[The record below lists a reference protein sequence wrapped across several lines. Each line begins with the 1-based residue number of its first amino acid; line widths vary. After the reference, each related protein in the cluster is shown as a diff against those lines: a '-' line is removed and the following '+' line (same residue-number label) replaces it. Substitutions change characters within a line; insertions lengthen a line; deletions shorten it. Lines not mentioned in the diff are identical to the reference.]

1 MNDSAYWIAVRGFA
15 KKALYAFGTG
25 PLYDFV
31 HGTVTR
37 TRSPEY
43 GEKVRAYVREQVE
56 YSSRVVSHRIVSE
69 SMQEDVRQQA
79 DLLLKANA
87 PTYYRLR
94 FCGVVR
100 FVVAPDFDD
109 TDSDDYETP
118 MRWNHPDE
126 IGTAMVKLEN
136 QYKQAKLSLPMIE
149 IVAFNKEHQEIPK

>member
-1 MNDSAYWIAVRGFA
+1 MNNSAYWIAVRGIA

-37 TRSPEY
+37 SPEH
-43 GEKVRAYVREQVE
+43 GEKVRAYLREQVE
-56 YSSRVVSHRIVSE
+56 YSSWVVSHRVVLE

-94 FCGVVR
+94 FGGVR

-136 QYKQAKLSLPMIE
+136 QYKQAKLSLPTIE